1 MIMETL
7 LNVLSDARVNI
18 TACDKDTIY
27 IAKPDPDGDWY
38 QPNPWDEVYNIL
50 VENGI
55 NFATDVYNH
64 EDIFQIDDLDIVIYT
79 EE

>member
-7 LNVLSDARVNI
+7 LNVLSDIRVNI

-27 IAKPDPDGDWY
+27 ISKPDPDSSWY
-38 QPNPWDEVYNIL
+38 NPDPWDEVYNIL

-64 EDIFQIDDLDIVIYT
+64 EDIFQIDDLCIVIYT

>member
-1 MIMETL
+1 MIIETL
-7 LNVLSDARVNI
+7 LNVLSDVRVNI

-27 IAKPDPDGDWY
+27 IAKPDPDSGWY

-55 NFATDVYNH
+55 NFDTDVYNH
-64 EDIFQIDDLDIVIYT
+64 EDIFQIDDLCIVIYT